1 MLRTKQTVRGGAS
14 HQPGGMVTATV
25 TGTGR
30 GKAVPKEQFRDDTEV
45 DTEEDLPL
53 VLEDA
58 AQKPKEGKQGASKS
72 KGKKTAQATKGAE
85 APPEE
90 TPPDPKSTKLHTDQA
105 PAEPQPGTSK
115 APAEDPT
122 EASTKDPTQAPTD
135 ETAQPAAINPD
146 EDEPPAPTKY
156 VRAYQAAGKKWLD
169 TVVKDGE
176 AAYTRLFNELL
187 KLGNPYIDNFDQA
200 DREQVFKC
208 IRDKTGR
215 FLDDDDFVTYVE
227 TEEER
232 QKPRYTSTGDTKAAL
247 TDYND
252 AVHTLCEAQ
261 QNFAK
266 STQVLEEKI
275 TDKSIFLDIIKQVQL
290 PSVKVEIRTVEELE
304 RMEGKT
310 YRQLT
315 LMCHLPNFKRINPN
329 AKEQTTMMAA
339 YIYCILYKQIIGIR
353 ASQTGCATDFRCPTT
368 PFKRLITGKKQ
379 PSRPG
384 RSSEAR
390 GGSSRSLE
398 DIAEMEGAT
407 PAKRTRKATKSAT
420 ATKAKPKGR
429 GTKGK

>member
-1 MLRTKQTVRGGAS
+1 MT
-14 HQPGGMVTATV
+14 TATF

-30 GKAVPKEQFRDDTEV
+30 GKAGPEGQFKDAPEV

-58 AQKPKEGKQGASKS
+58 VQQPKEGKQGASKS
-72 KGKKTAQATKGAE
+72 KGKKKVQATEGAE

-90 TPPDPKSTKLHTDQA
+90 TPPDPKPTKPQTDPA
-105 PAEPQPGTSK
+105 PTGPQPGMSK
-115 APAEDPT
+115 APTEDPT
-122 EASTKDPTQAPTD
+122 RAPID
-135 ETAQPAAINPD
+135 ETTQPATTNPD
-146 EDEPPAPTKY
+146 KDEPPAPTKY
-156 VRAYQAAGKKWLD
+156 VRAYKAAGKDWLD
-169 TVVKDGE
+169 SVVKDGE
-176 AAYTRLFNELL
+176 EAYIRLFDELL
-187 KLGNPYIDNFDQA
+187 KLGCPYIDNFDQA

-215 FLDDDDFVTYVE
+215 FLDDDNFVTYIE
-227 TEEER
+227 TEEEK
-232 QKPRYTSTGDTKAAL
+232 QKPRYVLTGDAKVAL
-247 TDYND
+247 TDYYD

-275 TDKSIFLDIIKQVQL
+275 ADKSVFLDIIKQVQL
-290 PSVKVEIRTVEELE
+290 PSVKVEIRTVEEME

-310 YRQLT
+310 YRELT

-329 AKEQTTMMAA
+329 ANEQTRMMAA
-339 YIYCILYKQIIGIR
+339 YMYCILYEQVTSTR
-353 ASQTGCATDFRCPTT
+353 ASQTGCATDFKCQTS
-368 PFKRLITGKKQ
+368 PFKRLITGKRQ

-398 DIAEMEGAT
+398 DIAEMEGA
-407 PAKRTRKATKSAT
+407 PLAKRTRKATKSAT
-420 ATKAKPKGR
+420 AAKATPKGR
-429 GTKGK
+429 GAKSK

>member
-1 MLRTKQTVRGGAS
+1 MA
-14 HQPGGMVTATV
+14 TATV
-25 TGTGR
+25 TSTGR
-30 GKAVPKEQFRDDTEV
+30 GKAPPEEQFRDDTKL

-72 KGKKTAQATKGAE
+72 KGKKTAQATEGAE

-90 TPPDPKSTKLHTDQA
+90 TPPDPKPTKLHTDPA

-115 APAEDPT
+115 APTKDPT
-122 EASTKDPTQAPTD
+122 QASTEDPTQAPTD
-135 ETAQPAAINPD
+135 KTAHPATINPD

-156 VRAYQAAGKKWLD
+156 VRAYQAAGKKWLV

-176 AAYTRLFNELL
+176 AAYIRLFNELL
-187 KLGNPYIDNFDQA
+187 KLGDPYIDNFDQA
-200 DREQVFKC
+200 VREQVLKC

-227 TEEER
+227 TEEEK
-232 QKPRYTSTGDTKAAL
+232 QKPRYTFTGDAKAAL
-247 TDYND
+247 TDYYD

-266 STQVLEEKI
+266 STQVLEKKI
-275 TDKSIFLDIIKQVQL
+275 TDKSVFLDIIKQVQL
-290 PSVKVEIRTVEELE
+290 PSVKVEIGTVEELE

-310 YRQLT
+310 YRDLM

-329 AKEQTTMMAA
+329 AKEQTRTMAA
-339 YIYCILYKQIIGIR
+339 YIYCVLYEQITGVR
-353 ASQTGCATDFRCPTT
+353 ASQTGCAVDFKCPTM
-368 PFKRLITGKKQ
+368 PFKRLITGKRQ
-379 PSRPG
+379 PGGPG
-384 RSSEAR
+384 RSSEGR
-390 GGSSRSLE
+390 GKSSRSLE
-398 DIAEMEGAT
+398 DVAEAEGST
-407 PAKRTRKATKSAT
+407 PTKRTRKATKSAT

-429 GTKGK
+429 GVKGK

>member
-1 MLRTKQTVRGGAS
+1 MVRTKQTARGGAS
-14 HQPGGMVTATV
+14 HRPGGMATATF

-30 GKAVPKEQFRDDTEV
+30 GKAAPEDQFRDDTEV

-72 KGKKTAQATKGAE
+72 KGKKTVQATEGAE
-85 APPEE
+85 ALPEE
-90 TPPDPKSTKLHTDQA
+90 TPPDPKSTKPHTDPA
-105 PAEPQPGTSK
+105 PTEPQPGTSK

-122 EASTKDPTQAPTD
+122 QAPTD
-135 ETAQPAAINPD
+135 ETAQPATRNPD

-187 KLGNPYIDNFDQA
+187 KLGDPYIDNFDQA

-227 TEEER
+227 TEEEK
-232 QKPRYTSTGDTKAAL
+232 QKPKYIFTGDAKAAL
-247 TDYND
+247 TDYYD

-266 STQVLEEKI
+266 STQVLEKKI
-275 TDKSIFLDIIKQVQL
+275 TDKSVFLDIIKQVQL

-304 RMEGKT
+304 RTEGKN
-310 YRQLT
+310 YRDLM

-329 AKEQTTMMAA
+329 AKEQTRTMAT
-339 YIYCILYKQIIGIR
+339 YIYCILYKQITGVR
-353 ASQTGCATDFRCPTT
+353 ASQTGCAMDFKCPMT
-368 PFKRLITGKKQ
+368 PFKRLITGKRQ
-379 PSRPG
+379 PSGTGRLSEGRG
-384 RSSEAR
+384 RST
-390 GGSSRSLE
+390 RSLE
-398 DIAEMEGAT
+398 DVVEVEGPT
-407 PAKRTRKATKSAT
+407 LSKRTRMATKSAT
-420 ATKAKPKGR
+420 EAKPKPKPKGR

>member
-1 MLRTKQTVRGGAS
+1 MGRTKQTPRGSAS
-14 HQPGGMVTATV
+14 HRPVGMTAATF

-30 GKAVPKEQFRDDTEV
+30 GKAGPEEQFRDAPEE
-45 DTEEDLPL
+45 DTEEDFPL

-58 AQKPKEGKQGASKS
+58 EKQPKEGKPGASKS
-72 KGKKTAQATKGAE
+72 KGKKLAQAAEGAE

-90 TPPDPKSTKLHTDQA
+90 TPPDPEPTKPQTDPA

-115 APAEDPT
+115 AP
-122 EASTKDPTQAPTD
+122 TKDPTQAPTD
-135 ETAQPAAINPD
+135 KTAQPATRNPD

-156 VRAYQAAGKKWLD
+156 VMAYKAAGKDWLD
-169 TVVKDGE
+169 SVVKDGE
-176 AAYTRLFNELL
+176 EAYTRLFNKLL
-187 KLGNPYIDNFDQA
+187 VLGDPYIDNFDQA
-200 DREQVFKC
+200 DKEQVFKC

-227 TEEER
+227 TEEEK
-232 QKPRYTSTGDTKAAL
+232 QKPRYVLTDDAKVAL
-247 TDYND
+247 TDYYD

-266 STQVLEEKI
+266 STQVLEKKI
-275 TDKSIFLDIIKQVQL
+275 ADKSVFLDIIKQVQL
-290 PSVKVEIRTVEELE
+290 PAVKVEIRTVEEME

-310 YRQLT
+310 YRELT

-329 AKEQTTMMAA
+329 AKEQTRTMAA
-339 YIYCILYKQIIGIR
+339 YMYCVLYEQITGIR
-353 ASQTGCATDFRCPTT
+353 ASQTGCATDFRCQTT
-368 PFKRLITGKKQ
+368 PFKRLITGKRQ
-379 PSRPG
+379 PGGPG

-398 DIAEMEGAT
+398 EVAEMEGAP

-420 ATKAKPKGR
+420 ATKATPKGR
-429 GTKGK
+429 GVKGK

>member
-1 MLRTKQTVRGGAS
+1 MGRTKQTPRGSAS
-14 HQPGGMVTATV
+14 HRPVGMMAATF

-30 GKAVPKEQFRDDTEV
+30 GKAGPEEQFRDAPEE

-58 AQKPKEGKQGASKS
+58 EKQPKEGKPGASKS
-72 KGKKTAQATKGAE
+72 KGKKLAQAAEGAE

-90 TPPDPKSTKLHTDQA
+90 TPPDPKPTKPHTDPA

-115 APAEDPT
+115 APT
-122 EASTKDPTQAPTD
+122 EDPTQAPTD
-135 ETAQPAAINPD
+135 ETAQPATRNPD

-156 VRAYQAAGKKWLD
+156 VRAYKAAGKVWLD
-169 TVVKDGE
+169 SVVKDGKE
-176 AAYTRLFNELL
+176 AYIRLFDKLL
-187 KLGNPYIDNFDQA
+187 EVGGPYIDNFDQA

-215 FLDDDDFVTYVE
+215 FLADDDFVTYVE
-227 TEEER
+227 TEEEK
-232 QKPRYTSTGDTKAAL
+232 QKPRYVLTDDAKVAL
-247 TDYND
+247 TDYYD

-266 STQVLEEKI
+266 STQVLEKKI
-275 TDKSIFLDIIKQVQL
+275 ADKSVFLDIIKQVQL
-290 PSVKVEIRTVEELE
+290 PSVKVEIRTVEEME

-310 YRQLT
+310 YRELT

-329 AKEQTTMMAA
+329 ANEQTRTMAA
-339 YIYCILYKQIIGIR
+339 YMYCVLHEQITGIR
-353 ASQTGCATDFRCPTT
+353 ASQTGCATDFKCQTT
-368 PFKRLITGKKQ
+368 PFKRLITGKRQ
-379 PSRPG
+379 PSGPG
-384 RSSEAR
+384 RSSAAR

-398 DIAEMEGAT
+398 DVAEMEGAP

-420 ATKAKPKGR
+420 ATKATPKGR
-429 GTKGK
+429 GVKGK

>member
-1 MLRTKQTVRGGAS
+1 M
-14 HQPGGMVTATV
+14 TATF

-30 GKAVPKEQFRDDTEV
+30 GKATPEDQFRDDTEV

-58 AQKPKEGKQGASKS
+58 AQKLKEGKQGASKS
-72 KGKKTAQATKGAE
+72 KGKKTAQATEGAE

-90 TPPDPKSTKLHTDQA
+90 TPPDPEFTKPHTD
-105 PAEPQPGTSK
+105 PGPTEPQPGTSK

-122 EASTKDPTQAPTD
+122 QAPTD
-135 ETAQPAAINPD
+135 ETAQPAARNPD
-146 EDEPPAPTKY
+146 KDEPPAPTKY
-156 VRAYQAAGKKWLD
+156 VRVYQAAGKKWLD

-187 KLGNPYIDNFDQA
+187 KLGDPYIDNFDQA

-215 FLDDDDFVTYVE
+215 FLDDDDFVTYIE
-227 TEEER
+227 TEEEK
-232 QKPRYTSTGDTKAAL
+232 QKPKYIFTGDTKAAL
-247 TDYND
+247 TDYYD

-266 STQVLEEKI
+266 STQVLEKKI
-275 TDKSIFLDIIKQVQL
+275 TDKSVFLDIIKQVQL

-310 YRQLT
+310 YRDLT

-329 AKEQTTMMAA
+329 AKEQTRMMAT
-339 YIYCILYKQIIGIR
+339 YIYCVLYVQITGVR
-353 ASQTGCATDFRCPTT
+353 VSQTGCAVDFKCPMT
-368 PFKRLITGKKQ
+368 PFKRLITGKRQ
-379 PSRPG
+379 PGGPG
-384 RSSEAR
+384 RSSEGR
-390 GGSSRSLE
+390 GRSTRSLE
-398 DIAEMEGAT
+398 DVAEMEGPT
-407 PAKRTRKATKSAT
+407 PVQENKDGNQVSNRGKTK
-420 ATKAKPKGR
+420 TKTQR
-429 GTKGK
+429 